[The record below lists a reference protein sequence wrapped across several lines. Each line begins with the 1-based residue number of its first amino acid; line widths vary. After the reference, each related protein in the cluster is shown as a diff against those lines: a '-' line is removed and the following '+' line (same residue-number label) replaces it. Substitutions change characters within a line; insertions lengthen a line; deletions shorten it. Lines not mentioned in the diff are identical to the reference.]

1 MFSGCTKD
9 THDADDWQSRSNINN
24 TLHSLELAVDS
35 SRQQQQQQQQ
45 QHEGDSTTGLEYLVR
60 SVAEEVSSRGG
71 GGGLLDQIKAFNAEL
86 EMI

>member
-35 SRQQQQQQQQ
+35 SRQQQQQ

>member
-35 SRQQQQQQQQ
+35 SRQQQQQQ